1 MFLNLRGTPR
11 DIGIDPNHLRM
22 PGYEPA
28 ADELTDPRED
38 QIRDITDID
47 GIERNLAG
55 NGRID
60 GRQQFFPSQRSDP
73 ERHTAGYHGGDYPF
87 PTAKSQPRIEIF
99 PLHTPEGEVEQDD
112 GGQCRDYVFY
122 RILHYSEF

>member
-1 MFLNLRGTPR
+1 MFLELGRLPR
-11 DIGIDPNHLRM
+11 DIGIDPNQLRM

-28 ADELTDPRED
+28 ADELTDPREN

-73 ERHTAGYHGGDYPF
+73 ERHATRDHGGDYPF

-99 PLHTPEGEVEQDD
+99 PLHSPEGEVEQDD